1 MFILFGLQRGGGSN
15 PLNDMQNVIERNG
28 RIDYNE
34 DTIEEDEKMQDSIS
48 NRKGQ
53 NEKCKNLNSTVI
65 ALCSS
70 ILAFFCVINNYISKK
85 I

>member
-1 MFILFGLQRGGGSN
+1 MLY
-15 PLNDMQNVIERNG
+15 ERNG

-53 NEKCKNLNSTVI
+53 NEECKNLKSTVI
-65 ALCSS
+65 ALYSS
-70 ILAFFCVINNYISKK
+70 KKIVAFFCVINNYNSKK